1 MKNQEQEFRKK
12 CKECLPENIIVDG
25 VKYKLS
31 AEMLM
36 SGETFRISYGEFD
49 GDTFNWDN
57 KHLDLFYTICE
68 IIPEKMEYKQGELQ
82 DGTIYLTNLSDAISD
97 CIKKLKE
104 VRYEQLDE
112 IVTRETEF
120 NRELT
125 SLLNR
130 YSKENGSDTPDFIL
144 ANYLI
149 GCLRTFNYTQNAREK
164 WYGRGEKRKEKDITD
179 EPSIQEQM

>member
-1 MKNQEQEFRKK
+1 MKNQEQEFRAK
-12 CKECLPENIIVDG
+12 CKKCLPENIMVNG

-31 AEMLM
+31 AKMLM
-36 SGETFRISYGEFD
+36 SGKTFRISYGEFN

-68 IIPEKMEYKQGELQ
+68 TISENKEYKKGELQ
-82 DGTIYLTNLSDAISD
+82 DGTIYFTNLDDAISD

-104 VRYEQLDE
+104 VRYEQVDE

-120 NRELT
+120 NIELT

-149 GCLRTFNYTQNAREK
+149 GCLKTFNYAQNEREK
-164 WYGRGEKRKEKDITD
+164 WYGREKKIVTD
-179 EPSIQEQM
+179 LFEDKQD

>member
-12 CKECLPENIIVDG
+12 CKECLPENIMVYD
-25 VKYKLS
+25 VKYKIS

-36 SGETFRISYGEFD
+36 GGDTFRISYGEFD
-49 GDTFNWDN
+49 GDVFNWDN
-57 KHLDLFYTICE
+57 KHCE
-68 IIPEKMEYKQGELQ
+68 VIPEKKQAKQGELQ
-82 DGTIYLTNLSDAISD
+82 DSTIYVTSLDDAICD
-97 CIKKLKE
+97 CIKKLNE

-125 SLLNR
+125 SLLNK
-130 YSKENGSDTPDFIL
+130 YNKENGSNTPDFML

-149 GCLRTFNYTQNAREK
+149 SCLRTFNYTQNAREK
-164 WYGRGEKRKEKDITD
+164 WYGGKRKKLIE
-179 EPSIQEQM
+179 